1 VNKTRIKI
9 LAGFLFVGLPVF
21 AQTDSQWV
29 LEQSTLTYHVS
40 HLRGRTSRG
49 RFFSVGLFLADIFQK
64 LGVLGGATL
73 VYRQLGYLVR
83 PRGETLFAARDD
95 HQRWRQRMG
104 WLVSCV
110 EADRNGRRRCSPGL
124 GGPAARFIE
133 GDGSVTVTSWSARR
147 VELQTDCAACGPV
160 MINQLYFPAWR
171 AELLPGAQPLQ
182 VRPAMPPG
190 LIEVRVP
197 PGSHR
202 VLIDIPRGRSERLGD
217 WITAVCALM
226 CFALYPL
233 GRSYRW
239 MRAASGIDHDQ
250 R

>member
-1 VNKTRIKI
+1 MDEGAA
-9 LAGFLFVGLPVF
+9 LQDAAGP
-21 AQTDSQWV
+21 Q
-29 LEQSTLTYHVS
+29 
-40 HLRGRTSRG
+40 
-49 RFFSVGLFLADIFQK
+49 
-64 LGVLGGATL
+64 
-73 VYRQLGYLVR
+73 
-83 PRGETLFAARDD
+83 
-95 HQRWRQRMG
+95 
-104 WLVSCV
+104 
-110 EADRNGRRRCSPGL
+110 
-124 GGPAARFIE
+124 ARFIE

-182 VRPAMPPG
+182 VQPAMPPG

-202 VLIDIPRGRSERLGD
+202 VLIDIPRSRSERLGD

-239 MRAASGIDHDQ
+239 MQAASGIDHAQ